1 MQGFSGTLS
10 DKSQNRKAIA
20 FAGFVV
26 AAIAKPLM
34 GLSTMWQGV
43 FGARLLDRFG
53 TGVRSAPRDAL
64 VASSV
69 EEKDRGKAFGLE
81 GLGDNTGAFLGPLV
95 AAFLLYAVQVGL
107 RTVFYLAVIPGLV
120 AALMILL
127 VKERAVSVAAK
138 SKVDAGPRQWPRDYW
153 SYVAVIAVFGLGNS
167 SSAFLILRMQDI
179 GSSLPM
185 TILVYASFNLVAAMI
200 SYPAGSLSDALGRRN
215 VLFASFLIFATA
227 YLGFAVSQDVPFA
240 TMLFVL
246 YGLHQGIFRAVGK
259 ALASDL
265 VPEHLRASGLGWYSA
280 TIGSLQLVANI
291 AAGVLWDRIGHQAVF
306 YYGAAFAIMG
316 SIALIVL
323 LPARHS
329 STRAGNGQA
338 N

>member
-1 MQGFSGTLS
+1 M
-10 DKSQNRKAIA
+10 
-20 FAGFVV
+20 
-26 AAIAKPLM
+26 
-34 GLSTMWQGV
+34 
-43 FGARLLDRFG
+43 
-53 TGVRSAPRDAL
+53 
-64 VASSV
+64 
-69 EEKDRGKAFGLE
+69 
-81 GLGDNTGAFLGPLV
+81 
-95 AAFLLYAVQVGL
+95 
-107 RTVFYLAVIPGLV
+107 
-120 AALMILL
+120 
-127 VKERAVSVAAK
+127 
-138 SKVDAGPRQWPRDYW
+138 
-153 SYVAVIAVFGLGNS
+153 
-167 SSAFLILRMQDI
+167 
-179 GSSLPM
+179 
-185 TILVYASFNLVAAMI
+185 
-200 SYPAGSLSDALGRRN
+200 
-215 VLFASFLIFATA
+215 LFASFLIFATA